1 MMIYLNQKFQ
11 SLRLVDA
18 LVGLNLCPLNG
29 EFAPLLLK
37 LHFYFEVFHLQIQLD
52 QRLANYQLTH
62 HIQIGKVDD
71 FRSKQFLPYYFLIGV
86 KRKLI
91 VEHSVDVN
99 RSEEHTSELQ
109 SR

>member
-71 FRSKQFLPYYFLIGV
+71 FR
-86 KRKLI
+86 
-91 VEHSVDVN
+91 
-99 RSEEHTSELQ
+99 RSEERRVGKECRSGLALFHEVEKV
-109 SR
+109 RVAGARRWWV